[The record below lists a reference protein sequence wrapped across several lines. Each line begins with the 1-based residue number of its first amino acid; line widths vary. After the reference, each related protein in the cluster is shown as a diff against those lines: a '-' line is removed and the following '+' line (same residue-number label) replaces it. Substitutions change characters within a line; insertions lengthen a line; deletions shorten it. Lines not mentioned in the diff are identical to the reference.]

1 MSVRTKVLGFVDVLM
16 RVPPLFL
23 IDEILKI
30 SLSFSNTV
38 EEQLQSSNS
47 LVKNGSAE
55 NGGASIIAEGFNT
68 VSDEETDFYKFLS
81 VTTIKFIICLIGKK
95 TNKTFHPT
103 KFIRA
108 KVKMINH
115 SPKF

>member
-30 SLSFSNTV
+30 SLSFSNTF
-38 EEQLQSSNS
+38 EQHQNSNS

-55 NGGASIIAEGFNT
+55 NGGAPTIAEGFNT
-68 VSDEETDFYKFLS
+68 VSDEDPDFYKFLS

-95 TNKTFHPT
+95 TNNTFDPT

-115 SPKF
+115 CPKF